1 MQLPGNLRSTT
12 LGDLLGALHRSGL
25 SGTLELVEDRGV
37 QAGRRHRVHLA
48 QGLVERVETDL
59 PVARLGDILLRQGFV
74 SRPLLDRV
82 TAHAGRTSAGML
94 GQLLL
99 RERVITRDVLSAA
112 LRHQLRRRLDSLF
125 GLSSAAVRFRVPR
138 PEARDAGGIPLS
150 PREFLHGRPRREP
163 RQDTPVPGSA
173 ASGSAASGKG
183 AAPGSSRAPRVDPA
197 LAQALTT
204 LGLPAHAT
212 LEAVRQAF
220 RSHALRVHPD
230 RHPTASAPERQRL
243 LKRFAELSAA
253 YHAIVG

>member
-48 QGLVERVETDL
+48 RGLVERVETDL

-74 SRPLLDRV
+74 SRPLLDRIV
-82 TAHAGRTSAGML
+82 ANAGRSSAGRL

-99 RERVITRDVLSAA
+99 RERAITRDVLSAA

-125 GLSSAAVRFRVPR
+125 HLSSAAVRFRVPR
-138 PEARDAGGIPLS
+138 PDARDDGGIPLS

-163 RQDTPVPGSA
+163 RQDTPAP
-173 ASGSAASGKG
+173 GSAASGKG
-183 AAPGSSRAPRVDPA
+183 AVPGSSRAPRVDPA

-212 LEAVRQAF
+212 LDAVRQAF
-220 RSHALRVHPD
+220 RMHALRVHPD

-243 LKRFAELSAA
+243 LQRFAELSAA
-253 YHAIVG
+253 YHALVG

>member
-59 PVARLGDILLRQGFV
+59 PVARLGEILLRQGFV
-74 SRPLLDRV
+74 SRPLLDRIA
-82 TAHAGRTSAGML
+82 AHAGRSSAGML

-125 GLSSAAVRFRVPR
+125 NLSSAAVRFRVPR
-138 PEARDAGGIPLS
+138 PDARDASGIPLS

-163 RQDTPVPGSA
+163 RQDTP
-173 ASGSAASGKG
+173 
-183 AAPGSSRAPRVDPA
+183 APGKSGAQRVDPA

-220 RSHALRVHPD
+220 RMHALRVHPD
-230 RHPTASAPERQRL
+230 RHPAASAPERQRL

-253 YHAIVG
+253 YHTLVG

>member
-48 QGLVERVETDL
+48 QGLVERVETEL
-59 PVARLGDILLRQGFV
+59 PVARLGEILLRQGFV
-74 SRPLLDRV
+74 SRPLLDRMA
-82 TAHAGRTSAGML
+82 AHAGRSSAGML

-125 GLSSAAVRFRVPR
+125 NLSSAAVRFRVPR
-138 PEARDAGGIPLS
+138 PDARDAGGIPLS

-163 RQDTPVPGSA
+163 RQDTPAPGK
-173 ASGSAASGKG
+173 SAASGKSS
-183 AAPGSSRAPRVDPA
+183 APGSSRAPRVDPA
-197 LAQALTT
+197 SAQALTT

-212 LEAVRQAF
+212 LDAVRQAF
-220 RSHALRVHPD
+220 RMQALRVHPD

-253 YHAIVG
+253 YHALVG